1 MGEEENLIKEINE
14 EIKQDNYK
22 KLWNKYGKYLIGLL
36 IIIIFFVSSGTIYK
50 NYKTNKIEKQSE
62 LYFQAIEFIK
72 NEDYAKAEKILNEIN
87 NSKDSGYSILS
98 ALQIIHLKNKGKV
111 NVNIENIILDK
122 NPFFEDYFL
131 LQKFN
136 QNLNEKKNNI
146 LIDKIIKISRPG
158 SPWRFTAHELLTAYY
173 IKNNDLNSA
182 IQSLNIIT
190 EDNEAPPFMKERA
203 LLLLESIKEN

>member
-136 QNLNEKKNNI
+136 QNLNEK
-146 LIDKIIKISRPG
+146 
-158 SPWRFTAHELLTAYY
+158 
-173 IKNNDLNSA
+173 
-182 IQSLNIIT
+182 
-190 EDNEAPPFMKERA
+190 M
-203 LLLLESIKEN
+203 